1 MVTTENS
8 THTFKENNMTESIII
23 KAQDNRSVFV
33 DQNDND
39 IWLSIQ
45 TNSGSSHCVIPREQA
60 QKMVDTLIHLLAQE
74 ETE

>member
-1 MVTTENS
+1 MATTTNS
-8 THTFKENNMTESIII
+8 THTFKEKEMADSIII
-23 KAQDNRSVFV
+23 KAEEDRNVYINQFDNS
-33 DQNDND
+33 

-45 TNSGSSHCVIPREQA
+45 VRGGSSYCVIPREEA

>member
-1 MVTTENS
+1 MATTANS
-8 THTFKENNMTESIII
+8 THTFKEKEMADSIII
-23 KAQDNRSVFV
+23 KAEEDRNVYINQFDNS
-33 DQNDND
+33 

-45 TNSGSSHCVIPREQA
+45 VRGGSSYCVIPREEA